1 MAALLRFARI
11 FKEPM
16 ISRNLFGKPVKCIGT
31 TSCLQTAKYKY
42 SDKLFKQTLS
52 FSHFSFSKLFR
63 IVFAGPY
70 AFLVGPYAFF
80 RPYHLDTYGPKTGTF
95 SYGFPRKL
103 RARHL
108 GHMIILCKHKWF
120 TGNVPL
126 RAGHSQCGQP
136 SVGFIAFRL
145 KFHKG

>member
-1 MAALLRFARI
+1 MAALLRLARI

-70 AFLVGPYAFF
+70 TFLVGPYAFF
-80 RPYHLDTYGPKTGTF
+80 RPITSTRTALKRELFLMVFQGNC
-95 SYGFPRKL
+95 
-103 RARHL
+103 ARGRM

-120 TGNVPL
+120 TGSVPL

-145 KFHKG
+145 KLHKG

>member
-103 RARHL
+103 RARPY
-108 GHMIILCKHKWF
+108 GSYDNIM
-120 TGNVPL
+120 
-126 RAGHSQCGQP
+126 
-136 SVGFIAFRL
+136 
-145 KFHKG
+145 